1 MVGSGLVAGLHWA
14 GVVLVLIRIQV
25 IGVLECGGVV
35 LSQMIG
41 VLECGGGASS
51 EILVC
56 LSRSSILA
64 L

>member
-1 MVGSGLVAGLHWA
+1 MVGSGLVAGLHWD

-25 IGVLECGGVV
+25 IGVLEFGGR
-35 LSQMIG
+35 
-41 VLECGGGASS
+41 ASS